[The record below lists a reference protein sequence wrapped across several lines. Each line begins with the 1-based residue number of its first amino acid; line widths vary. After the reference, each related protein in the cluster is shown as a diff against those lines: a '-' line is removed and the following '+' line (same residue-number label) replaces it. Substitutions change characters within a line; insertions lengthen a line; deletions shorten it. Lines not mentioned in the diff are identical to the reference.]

1 MAANGKNMELVQE
14 LLRDANRWNIW
25 KFLLNS
31 HIESCISLSRDLTSD
46 AISQEVSLS
55 CKQKGMEIWSVKSR
69 MNAITEKMQRHLERV
84 EEELE
89 KRTERSIQ
97 LVSFLVVILSTMLC

>member
-1 MAANGKNMELVQE
+1 MAANGNDMELVQK
-14 LLRDANRWNIW
+14 LLRDANRWNMW

-46 AISQEVSLS
+46 AISQEVGLS

-69 MNAITEKMQRHLERV
+69 MDAITEKMQRHLERV
-84 EEELE
+84 EDELE

-97 LVSFLVVILSTMLC
+97 LVSFLVVVLSIMLC